1 MWPLRILGTIV
12 TIMALAIASPAQ
24 GQATPDTSS
33 IAQATAAASA
43 WVSLIDAGDL
53 EASGDSAA
61 PAFQAA
67 VSKREWLQAVTRA
80 RGPFEPF
87 GTRTLVGAQF
97 QATLPNA
104 PPGPY
109 VILSYQTAV
118 EGNRTVIETVVPMRL
133 ADSHWRVSGYF
144 VRPSS

>member
-1 MWPLRILGTIV
+1 MCLHRVLGTIFTV
-12 TIMALAIASPAQ
+12 MALATASPAHA
-24 GQATPDTSS
+24 QATPDTSS

-109 VILSYQTAV
+109 VILS
-118 EGNRTVIETVVPMRL
+118 
-133 ADSHWRVSGYF
+133 
-144 VRPSS
+144 